1 MRNELKDKS
10 VLVTG
15 GTAGIGLATALAF
28 ACQQADVV
36 VTYRWGS
43 ADPDDIAAAFAAAGA
58 RPPTI
63 LEADVT
69 SPEATA
75 EVFDVIG
82 RTHTELFALVSNVGF
97 AQLVH
102 GIDDYELKGLLQSI
116 EYSAWP
122 LASHLQAARRR
133 FSRWPR
139 YAVAV
144 SSCGVDE
151 YHSNYDFA
159 ASAKAVLET
168 LVRYLAHRLRD
179 EGCLV
184 NGVRPRWVETES
196 LTATVGPEFVETARR
211 FHTPGLLQRTD
222 EVANVILALC
232 SGYLDGMRGQVL
244 TVDHGTRFYDNIMR
258 HHATHSSDRGSD
270 RAQDR

>member
-1 MRNELKDKS
+1 MGNELKDKS

-28 ACQQADVV
+28 ARQGADVV
-36 VTYRWGS
+36 VTCRWGS
-43 ADPDDIAAAFAAAGA
+43 ADPDGIAAAFATAGA
-58 RPPTI
+58 RPPMI

-69 SPEATA
+69 SSESTA
-75 EVFDVIG
+75 EVFEVIA

-102 GIDDYELKGLLQSI
+102 EIGDYELKGLLQSI

-122 LASHLQAARRR
+122 LASHLQAARHR

-144 SSCGVDE
+144 SSCGISE
-151 YHSNYDFA
+151 YHCYYDFA

-168 LVRYLAHRLRD
+168 LVRYLAHRLRN

-196 LTATVGPEFVETARR
+196 LTATAGPEFVNTARR
-211 FHTPGLLQRTD
+211 FYTVGLLQRAD

-232 SGYLDGMRGQVL
+232 SGYFDGMRGQVL
-244 TVDHGTRFYDNIMR
+244 TVDHGTRFYDNLMR
-258 HHATHSSDRGSD
+258 HHAEYSTRQGSD
-270 RAQDR
+270 QES